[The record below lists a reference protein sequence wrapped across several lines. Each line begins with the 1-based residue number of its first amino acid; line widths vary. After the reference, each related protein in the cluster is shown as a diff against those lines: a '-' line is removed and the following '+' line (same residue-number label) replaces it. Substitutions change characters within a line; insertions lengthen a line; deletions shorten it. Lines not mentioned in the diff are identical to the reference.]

1 VIHLYAFAPAG
12 TPLPVAAGIGGGLLD
27 AHCVAD
33 VAAVV
38 SSVVPEDAPAVD
50 RDAVV
55 AHGLVVERLREV
67 ADAVLPVRFGER
79 FADRDE
85 LVGAVGDRIPALRES
100 LVRVRG
106 CAEFA
111 VRLLAPEDPVGAEG
125 ATDGSTYMRVRLAA
139 LERAKAVAGE
149 LHEPLAR
156 WARASVATSGRDHG
170 VAYLVGNGERA
181 PFEAALAAFVDAH
194 PDVTVVCTGPWA
206 PYSFVEAR

>member
-1 VIHLYAFAPAG
+1 VIHLYAFVPAG
-12 TPLPVAAGIGGGLLD
+12 TALPVAAGIGGGPLAAL
-27 AHCVAD
+27 CVAD

-38 SSVVPEDAPAVD
+38 STVAPDIDPALD
-50 RDAVV
+50 REAVV

-79 FADRDE
+79 FGDRDE

-111 VRLLAPEDPVGAEG
+111 VRMLTPDDPTGSAA
-125 ATDGSTYMRVRLAA
+125 ATDGSTYMRQRLAA
-139 LERAKAVAGE
+139 LERAEAVAGE

-156 WARASVATSGRDHG
+156 WARASVATSGRDHA